1 MKPRPYDPPMS
12 ETKTHTTG
20 NRVLDASHRSSKNFF
35 ESDRIL
41 RAYLEKHLPTMALI
55 YMSPKLDRMGSRAAQ
70 EMDELSLTAD
80 KQGPEL
86 VKRDKY
92 GETIDQI
99 RFHPAYDELMSF
111 SVDSEMMRVK
121 WEPKLRQQ
129 FQGQRHTLGFAAGY
143 LFAMGESGQYCPLC
157 MTDGVARLIDRFAEE
172 ADKDRLLPH
181 IYTDAAKDFYT
192 GAMFLTEKAGGS
204 DVGAN
209 LVRAEHEEGEWYR
222 LYGEK
227 WFCSNVNADIIF
239 ALGRTDASVHG
250 TRGLSIFLIE
260 KNGPDGERNPLGI
273 VRLKD
278 KLGVR
283 SMASA
288 ECLLDGTWAKR
299 VGEEFEGFRIMAD
312 MINLSRLYNSVA
324 ALSGGRRALIEAY
337 QFLNFRHSFGRMAIE
352 HSLVRAKLWEL
363 GALHLASLHLVGRTV
378 RALDAADNGNAQAA
392 EVVRLLTP
400 MTKREPAE
408 IAVYTARESM
418 ELMGGMGYIEDTVLP
433 KIMRDV
439 MVLPI
444 WEGAGNI
451 MVLDMLRAAAKS
463 DGLAVLLSEIKDLVR
478 ENGKYGEMISREAT
492 SIVEGLRGLAGQE
505 QEAVEF
511 LSKKLFLELTRIYQ
525 AALIIGDRN
534 EQQPE
539 RSDLALRWLM
549 QPWDRC
555 YQPQRPPSKE
565 EIHVLLGWEF

>member
-1 MKPRPYDPPMS
+1 MS
-12 ETKTHTTG
+12 DHMSKTKISSHS
-20 NRVLDASHRSSKNFF
+20 NRVLSPEFRSSQNFF
-35 ESDRIL
+35 ESDRIF
-41 RAYLEKHLPTMALI
+41 RAYLEKHLPLMALA
-55 YMSPKLDRMGSRAAQ
+55 YMTPKLEQLGRLAAS
-70 EMDELSLTAD
+70 EMDELSMTAD
-80 KQGPEL
+80 KRGPEL

-92 GETIDQI
+92 GETVDEI
-99 RFHPAYDELMSF
+99 RFHPAYDRLMEIA
-111 SVDSEMMRVK
+111 VESEMMRVK
-121 WEPKLRQQ
+121 WEPGLRQQ
-129 FQGQRHTLGFAAGY
+129 FGRQGHAMGFSAGY

-157 MTDGVARLIDRFAEE
+157 MTDGVARLIDRFADET
-172 ADKDRLLPH
+172 DKDRLLPH
-181 IYTDAAKDFYT
+181 IYSENASDFFT

-209 LVRAEHEEGEWYR
+209 LVWAEQEEGQMHR

-239 ALGRTDASVHG
+239 ALARTQEEVPG
-250 TRGLSIFLIE
+250 TRGLSIFLLE
-260 KNGPDGERNPLGI
+260 KEGPDGKRNPLGI

-288 ECLLDGTWAKR
+288 ECVLEGTWGKM
-299 VGEEFEGFRIMAD
+299 VGEEFQGFQIMAD

-337 QFLNFRHSFGRMAIE
+337 QFLNFRHSFGKMAVE
-352 HSLVRAKLWEL
+352 HALVRAKLWEL
-363 GALHLASLHLVGRTV
+363 GARQLASFHLVWRTV
-378 RALDAADNGNAQAA
+378 RALDAADAGDTSAA
-392 EVVRLLTP
+392 ELVRLLTP
-400 MTKREPAE
+400 MAKRESAE
-408 IAVYTARESM
+408 TAVYVTRESM

-463 DGLAVLLSEIKDLVR
+463 DGLAVLYAEIKELVKDAP
-478 ENGKYGEMISREAT
+478 KYGDTIKREAL
-492 SIVEGLRGLAGQE
+492 SVVEGLKGLATQE
-505 QEAVEF
+505 RETVEF
-511 LSKKLFLELTRIYQ
+511 VGKKLFLELTQLYQ
-525 AALIIGDRN
+525 IALIIGDRN
-534 EQQPE
+534 DQNKE
-539 RSDLALRWLM
+539 RSDLALHWLM

-555 YQPQRPPSKE
+555 YQPQRPPSTA
-565 EIHVLLGWEF
+565 EIHQLIGWEF